1 MRKVSLMTMTMF
13 MRILFNYNLD
23 HDKEDL
29 LDGYEEILTMV
40 QKAGFDSIDVSGW
53 EAGILGLD
61 TLKAMFQKYHLKV
74 SSFIYP
80 EQFALM
86 DEEGFGQRIAK
97 AKSGVDIAAALE
109 TDIFLLVPQAQE
121 GIEQYTTE
129 EIQASLIGH
138 WIPITAYAKEK
149 GLHAVIENTPDL
161 KLHLCRAEEVKKVLD
176 AVPDLE
182 FVYDSANMILV
193 GEDSIEYLHKFA
205 GRIAYV
211 HLKDYR
217 KAPAGSMLYE
227 YAQDGTAMS
236 TAPIGTGIIDLPA
249 IIEELDHMRYSGGM
263 TLEFYVDDDKE
274 YLKSLIRSRKY
285 AEGEKL

>member
-13 MRILFNYNLD
+13 MRILFKYNLD
-23 HDKEDL
+23 HDREDL

-40 QKAGFDSIDVSGW
+40 QEAGFDSVDVTGW

-61 TLKAMFQKYHLKV
+61 TLKAMYQKYHLKV

-86 DEEGFGQRIAK
+86 DEEGFGQRIAR
-97 AKSGVDIAAALE
+97 AESGIDIAAALGTE
-109 TDIFLLVPQAQE
+109 VFMLVPQAQE
-121 GIEQYTTE
+121 GIGQYTPD
-129 EIQASLIGH
+129 EIQASLIRH
-138 WIPITAYAKEK
+138 WNPITAYAKEK
-149 GLHAVIENTPDL
+149 GLHVVIEDTPDL
-161 KLHLCRAEEVKKVLD
+161 KLHLCRAEDVKKVLD
-176 AVPDLE
+176 AIPGLE
-182 FVYDSANMILV
+182 LVYDSANMILV
-193 GEDSIEYLHKFA
+193 GEDPIEYLHQFA
-205 GRIAYV
+205 GKIAYV

-217 KAPAGSMLYE
+217 KAPAGSMLLE

-236 TAPIGTGIIDLPA
+236 TAPIGTGIIDLRA
-249 IIEELDHMRYSGGM
+249 IVEELDHIGYSGGM

-285 AEGEKL
+285 VEEL